1 MLDTQ
6 FWKQNGKELL
16 SFSQLVA
23 KGPQYTVNR
32 ELT

>member
-16 SFSQLVA
+16 SLSQIVA
-23 KGPQYTVNR
+23 KGPQYTVNH